1 VHDIQAAAIAT
12 MEAITAAQI
21 FNHLG
26 HGLIRNP

>member
-12 MEAITAAQI
+12 MEAIPAAQRS
-21 FNHLG
+21 NHLG